1 MIAKVMILVSIL
13 LCAVVISVLD
23 KVRGSL
29 VELDVQ
35 YYVYAARDRAQTC
48 FASGSTQ
55 QGLYSSVVR

>member
-1 MIAKVMILVSIL
+1 MIKIGINYPTMIAKVMILVSIL

-35 YYVYAARDRAQTC
+35 YYVYAARDRAQSC
-48 FASGSTQ
+48 FCKQ
-55 QGLYSSVVR
+55 Q